1 MKFSTIVC
9 MLHILLIALLVLPEY
24 PDTTEIREAV
34 KTISVVISMAVISII
49 ASREASLRY

>member
-24 PDTTEIREAV
+24 PDTTELREAV
-34 KTISVVISMAVISII
+34 RIISVVISIAVIYII
-49 ASREASLRY
+49 ASREAS